1 MKCNNNNQNGYKAVD
16 ESLLYPRFPDIP
28 QQTELVRALRDILNL
43 KEHNIWSVH
52 LQELHMTLKQ
62 QGFELH

>member
-43 KEHNIWSVH
+43 KEHNI
-52 LQELHMTLKQ
+52 
-62 QGFELH
+62 

>member
-43 KEHNIWSVH
+43 KEHNIDMKRNGPQAS
-52 LQELHMTLKQ
+52 TL
-62 QGFELH
+62 